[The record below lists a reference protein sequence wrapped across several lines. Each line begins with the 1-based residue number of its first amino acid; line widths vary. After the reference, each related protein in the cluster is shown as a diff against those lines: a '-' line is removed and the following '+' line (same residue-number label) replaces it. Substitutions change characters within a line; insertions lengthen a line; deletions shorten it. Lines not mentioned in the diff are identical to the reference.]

1 MIKLLIA
8 DDEPLVQVGIKS
20 MLNWAD
26 FGIEVCGT
34 AMNGQAAL
42 DMIREYS
49 PELVITDIKMPLMNG
64 LELARICRE
73 EMGSIPLFIILTS
86 YEEFPLIKEALSY
99 QVVDYLIKLELDEKH
114 LSESIH
120 RALKRL
126 EELQASN
133 AYRQRSEERR
143 VGKEC

>member
-86 YEEFPLIKEALSY
+86 YEEFPLIKEAISYKVVEADEPLFQQSADHPGDLRKASVLS
-99 QVVDYLIKLELDEKH
+99 DNLP
-114 LSESIH
+114 
-120 RALKRL
+120 
-126 EELQASN
+126 
-133 AYRQRSEERR
+133 
-143 VGKEC
+143 G